1 MRVRKSYQAI
11 KDRFEKDKRNMSKG
25 LSVMQNDMADP
36 DIRRFVDA
44 INAAYL
50 EHGAAA
56 GASMAVR
63 RAVAER
69 VRGPWRE
76 GGPIMAESKEIDM
89 GGVRLR
95 LHRPVAGAKLPVM
108 LYIHGGGW
116 TLFSID
122 THDRLMREYAARAGI
137 AVLGID
143 YSLSPESKFPVALEE
158 CAAALDWIGAQ
169 ADALNIDPTR
179 VLIGGDSAGANLSV
193 AACLLQRRRGRPLP
207 AAMLLNYGAF
217 APERT
222 PSYARFGAGDYSLEA
237 DEMDAFWA
245 SYVDGPEQLADP
257 LVAPLHA
264 ELTGLPPAFL
274 AIAECDILADCNDA
288 FAGKLTEA
296 GVPTRAVTYQG
307 ATHSFLE
314 AVSIAP
320 LAGRA
325 LDEQAAWIRDIVAA

>member
-1 MRVRKSYQAI
+1 
-11 KDRFEKDKRNMSKG
+11 MSKG
-25 LSVMQNDMADP
+25 LSAIEDDIADA

-44 INAAYL
+44 INAAYA
-50 EHGAAA
+50 EHAAPP

-63 RAVAER
+63 REIAER
-69 VRGPWRE
+69 VRRSWRE
-76 GGPIMAESKEIDM
+76 GGPIMAETHEMDM
-89 GGVRLR
+89 DGVRLR
-95 LHRPVAGAKLPVM
+95 LHRPVADQKLPVM

-122 THDRLMREYAARAGI
+122 THDRLMREYAARARV

-143 YSLSPESKFPVALEE
+143 YSLSPESKFPVALEQ
-158 CAAALDWIGAQ
+158 CAAALDWIAVQ
-169 ADALNIDPTR
+169 ADALNLDADR

-193 AACLLQRRRGRPLP
+193 ATCLLQRERGRPLP

-222 PSYARFGAGDYSLEA
+222 PSYARFGAGDYSLES

-245 SYVDGPEQLADP
+245 AYVDGPDQLADP
-257 LVAPLHA
+257 LVAPLRA
-264 ELTGLPPAFL
+264 DLAGLPPAFL

-288 FAGKLTEA
+288 FARKLEEA
-296 GVPTRAVTYQG
+296 GVPTRAVTYKG

-325 LDEQAAWIRDIVAA
+325 IDEQAAWIRDILRA

>member
-1 MRVRKSYQAI
+1 MP
-11 KDRFEKDKRNMSKG
+11 KG
-25 LSVMQNDMADP
+25 LSTMQHDMADP

-44 INAAYL
+44 INAAYI
-50 EHGAAA
+50 EHGASA
-56 GASMAVR
+56 GASMATR
-63 RAVAER
+63 RQIAER
-69 VRGPWRE
+69 VRAPWRE
-76 GGPIMAESKEIDM
+76 GGPIMAESAEMDM

-95 LHRPVAGAKLPVM
+95 LHRPVADEKLPVM

-143 YSLSPESKFPVALEE
+143 YSLAPESKFPVALEE
-158 CAAALDWIGAQ
+158 CAAALDWIAAQ
-169 ADALNIDPTR
+169 ADALNLDATR

-193 AACLLQRRRGRPLP
+193 ATCLLQRQRGRALP
-207 AAMLLNYGAF
+207 IAMLLNYGAF

-222 PSYARFGAGDYSLEA
+222 PSYARFGAGDYSLDA

-245 SYVDGPEQLADP
+245 SYVDGPEQFADP
-257 LVAPLHA
+257 LVAPLRA
-264 ELTGLPPAFL
+264 DPTGLPPAFL
-274 AIAECDILADCNDA
+274 AIAECDILADCNHA
-288 FAGKLTEA
+288 FARELEAA
-296 GVPTRAVTYQG
+296 GVATHAVTYKG

-325 LDEQAAWIRDIVAA
+325 LDEQAAWIRDIVGG

>member
-1 MRVRKSYQAI
+1 
-11 KDRFEKDKRNMSKG
+11 MSNG
-25 LSVMQNDMADP
+25 LSTMQDDMADP

-44 INAAYL
+44 INAAYV

-63 RAVAER
+63 RQVAER
-69 VRGPWRE
+69 VRTPWRE
-76 GGPIMAESKEIDM
+76 GGPIMAESAELDM

-95 LHRPVAGAKLPVM
+95 LHRPIADEKLPVM

-158 CAAALDWIGAQ
+158 CAAALDWIERQ
-169 ADALNIDPTR
+169 ADALNLDADR

-193 AACLLQRRRGRPLP
+193 ATCLLQRQRGRPLP
-207 AAMLLNYGAF
+207 IAMLLNYGAF
-217 APERT
+217 DPKHT
-222 PSYARFGAGDYSLEA
+222 PSYARFGAGDYSLDA
-237 DEMDAFWA
+237 GEMDIFWA
-245 SYVDGPEQLADP
+245 NYVDDAAQLSDP
-257 LVAPLHA
+257 LVAPLRA
-264 ELTGLPPAFL
+264 DPTGLPSAFL
-274 AIAECDILADCNDA
+274 AIADCDILADCNDA
-288 FAGKLTEA
+288 FARKLEDA
-296 GVPTRAVTYQG
+296 GVPTHAVTYVG

-314 AVSIAP
+314 AMSIAP
-320 LAGRA
+320 LADRA
-325 LDEQAAWIRDIVAA
+325 LGEQAAWIREIVQA

>member
-1 MRVRKSYQAI
+1 
-11 KDRFEKDKRNMSKG
+11 MSKG
-25 LSVMQNDMADP
+25 LDAMQNDMADP

-44 INAAYL
+44 INAAYA
-50 EHGAAA
+50 EHGAPE
-56 GASMAVR
+56 GASMAAR

-69 VRGPWRE
+69 VRKPWRE
-76 GGPIMAESKEIDM
+76 GGPIMAERREIDM

-95 LHRPVAGAKLPVM
+95 LHRPVADVKLPVM

-158 CAAALDWIGAQ
+158 CAAALDWIAAQ
-169 ADALNIDPTR
+169 ADALNLDAGR
-179 VLIGGDSAGANLSV
+179 VLIGGDSAGANLS
-193 AACLLQRRRGRPLP
+193 AATCLLQRQRGRPLP
-207 AAMLLNYGAF
+207 IAMLLNYGAF
-217 APERT
+217 APEHT

-237 DEMDAFWA
+237 DEMDIFWA
-245 SYVDGPEQLADP
+245 NYIDTPDQLADP
-257 LVAPLHA
+257 LVAPLRA
-264 ELTGLPPAFL
+264 DLSGMPPSFL
-274 AIAECDILADCNDA
+274 AIADCDILADCNDA
-288 FAGKLTEA
+288 FASKLEAA
-296 GVPTRAVTYQG
+296 GVPTRAVTYRG

-314 AVSIAP
+314 AASIAP

-325 LDEQAAWIRDIVAA
+325 LDEQAAWIRDIVGA

>member
-1 MRVRKSYQAI
+1 
-11 KDRFEKDKRNMSKG
+11 MSKG
-25 LSVMQNDMADP
+25 LSAVQDDMADP
-36 DIRRFVDA
+36 EIRRFVDA
-44 INAAYL
+44 INAAYV
-50 EHGAAA
+50 EHGAPA
-56 GASMAVR
+56 GATMATR
-63 RAVAER
+63 RQVAER
-69 VRGPWRE
+69 VRKPWRE
-76 GGPIMAESKEIDM
+76 GGPIMADTREMDM

-95 LHRPVAGAKLPVM
+95 LHRPVADQKLPVL

-137 AVLGID
+137 AVIGID

-158 CAAALDWIGAQ
+158 GAAALDWIESQ
-169 ADALNIDPTR
+169 ADALGLDADR

-193 AACLLQRRRGRPLP
+193 AACLLQRQRGRPLP
-207 AAMLLNYGAF
+207 IAMLLNYGAF

-222 PSYARFGAGDYSLEA
+222 PSYARFGDDYSLES

-257 LVAPLHA
+257 LVAPLRA
-264 ELTGLPPAFL
+264 DLTGLPPAFL

-288 FAGKLTEA
+288 FARKLEEA
-296 GVPTRAVTYQG
+296 GVPTVAVTYRG

-314 AVSIAP
+314 AVSFAP
-320 LAGRA
+320 LAIRA
-325 LDEQAAWIRDIVAA
+325 FDEQSAWIRDIVAA

>member
-1 MRVRKSYQAI
+1 MP
-11 KDRFEKDKRNMSKG
+11 KG
-25 LSVMQNDMADP
+25 LSAVQDDMADP
-36 DIRRFVDA
+36 DVRRFVDA
-44 INAAYL
+44 INTAYA
-50 EHGAAA
+50 EHGAPA

-63 RAVAER
+63 RQVAEK
-69 VRGPWRE
+69 VRTPWRE
-76 GGPIMAESKEIDM
+76 GGPIMAESREMDM

-95 LHRPVAGAKLPVM
+95 LHRPVERTTLPVM

-158 CAAALDWIGAQ
+158 CAAALDWIASQ
-169 ADALNIDPTR
+169 ADALDLDAAR

-193 AACLLQRRRGRPLP
+193 ATCLLQRQRGRPLP

-245 SYVDGPEQLADP
+245 SYIDGPDQLSDP

-264 ELTGLPPAFL
+264 DLTGLPSAFL
-274 AIAECDILADCNDA
+274 TIAECDILADCNHA
-288 FAGKLTEA
+288 FANKLEEA

-320 LAGRA
+320 IAGRA
-325 LDEQAAWIRDIVAA
+325 LDDQAAWIHEIIGA

>member
-1 MRVRKSYQAI
+1 
-11 KDRFEKDKRNMSKG
+11 MSKG
-25 LSVMQNDMADP
+25 LSAVQDDIADA

-44 INAAYL
+44 VNAAYV
-50 EHGAAA
+50 EHAAPA

-63 RAVAER
+63 REVAER
-69 VRGPWRE
+69 VRRPWRE
-76 GGPIMAESKEIDM
+76 GGPIMAETREMDM
-89 GGVRLR
+89 DGVRLR
-95 LHRPVAGAKLPVM
+95 LHRPVADAKLPVM

-122 THDRLMREYAARAGI
+122 THDRLMREYAARAGV

-143 YSLSPESKFPVALEE
+143 YSLSPESKFPVALEQ
-158 CAAALDWIGAQ
+158 CAAALDWIVAEAG
-169 ADALNIDPTR
+169 ALNLDAKR

-193 AACLLQRRRGRPLP
+193 ATCLLQRQRGHPLP
-207 AAMLLNYGAF
+207 TAMLLNYGAF

-222 PSYARFGAGDYSLEA
+222 PSYSRFGAGDYSLES

-245 SYVDGPEQLADP
+245 AYVDGPEQLANP
-257 LVAPLHA
+257 LVAPLRA
-264 ELTGLPPAFL
+264 DLAGLPPAFL

-288 FAGKLTEA
+288 FARKLEEA
-296 GVPTRAVTYQG
+296 GVPARAVTYAG

-320 LAGRA
+320 LARRA
-325 LDEQAAWIRDIVAA
+325 IDEQAAWIRDILKA

>member
-1 MRVRKSYQAI
+1 
-11 KDRFEKDKRNMSKG
+11 MSKG
-25 LSVMQNDMADP
+25 LSAVQDDIADA

-44 INAAYL
+44 VNAAYV
-50 EHGAAA
+50 EHAAPA

-63 RAVAER
+63 REVAER
-69 VRGPWRE
+69 VRRPWRE
-76 GGPIMAESKEIDM
+76 GGPIMAETREMDM
-89 GGVRLR
+89 DGVRLR
-95 LHRPVAGAKLPVM
+95 LHRPVADAKLPVM

-122 THDRLMREYAARAGI
+122 THDRLMREYAARARV

-143 YSLSPESKFPVALEE
+143 YSLSPESKFPVALEQ
-158 CAAALDWIGAQ
+158 CAAALDWIVAEAG
-169 ADALNIDPTR
+169 ALNLDAKR

-193 AACLLQRRRGRPLP
+193 ATCLLQRQRGHPLP
-207 AAMLLNYGAF
+207 TAMLLNYGAF

-222 PSYARFGAGDYSLEA
+222 PSYSRFGAGDYSLES

-245 SYVDGPEQLADP
+245 AYVDGPEQLANP
-257 LVAPLHA
+257 LVAPLRA
-264 ELTGLPPAFL
+264 DLAGLPPAFL

-288 FAGKLTEA
+288 FARKLEEA
-296 GVPTRAVTYQG
+296 GVPARAVTYAG

-325 LDEQAAWIRDIVAA
+325 IDEQAAWIRDILRA

>member
-1 MRVRKSYQAI
+1 
-11 KDRFEKDKRNMSKG
+11 MSKG
-25 LSVMQNDMADP
+25 LSAVQDDMADP

-44 INAAYL
+44 INAAYV
-50 EHGAAA
+50 EHGAPA
-56 GASMAVR
+56 GASMATR
-63 RAVAER
+63 RQVAET
-69 VRGPWRE
+69 VRAPWRE
-76 GGPIMAESKEIDM
+76 GGPIMAETREMDM

-95 LHRPVAGAKLPVM
+95 LHRPIAGKKLPVM

-116 TLFSID
+116 MLFSID

-158 CAAALDWIGAQ
+158 CKAALDWINAH
-169 ADALNIDPTR
+169 ADALDLDADR

-193 AACLLQRRRGRPLP
+193 ATCLLQRQRGRPLP

-222 PSYARFGAGDYSLEA
+222 PSYARFGDGDYSLES

-245 SYVDGPEQLADP
+245 AYVDGNEQLADP
-257 LVAPLHA
+257 LVAPLRA
-264 ELTGLPPAFL
+264 DLTGLPPAFL

-288 FAGKLTEA
+288 FARKLEDA
-296 GVPTRAVTYQG
+296 GVPTHAVTYRG

-325 LDEQAAWIRDIVAA
+325 LDEQAAWVRDIVGA

>member
-1 MRVRKSYQAI
+1 MP
-11 KDRFEKDKRNMSKG
+11 KG
-25 LSVMQNDMADP
+25 PSAAQDDMADP
-36 DIRRFVDA
+36 DVRRFVDA
-44 INAAYL
+44 INAAYA
-50 EHGAAA
+50 EHGAPA

-63 RAVAER
+63 RQVAEK
-69 VRGPWRE
+69 VRMPWRE
-76 GGPIMAESKEIDM
+76 GGPIMAESHEMDM
-89 GGVRLR
+89 DGVRLR
-95 LHRPVAGAKLPVM
+95 LHRPVADEKLPVL

-158 CAAALDWIGAQ
+158 CAAALDWIASQ
-169 ADALNIDPTR
+169 ADSLNLDADR

-193 AACLLQRRRGRPLP
+193 AACLLQRQRGHPLP

-245 SYVDGPEQLADP
+245 FYIDGPDQLTAP
-257 LVAPLHA
+257 LVAPLRA
-264 ELTGLPPAFL
+264 DLSGLPPAFL
-274 AIAECDILADCNDA
+274 AIAECDILADCNHA
-288 FAGKLTEA
+288 FADKLEKA
-296 GVPTRAVTYQG
+296 GIATRAVTYRG

-325 LDEQAAWIRDIVAA
+325 LDEQAAWIRDIVGA